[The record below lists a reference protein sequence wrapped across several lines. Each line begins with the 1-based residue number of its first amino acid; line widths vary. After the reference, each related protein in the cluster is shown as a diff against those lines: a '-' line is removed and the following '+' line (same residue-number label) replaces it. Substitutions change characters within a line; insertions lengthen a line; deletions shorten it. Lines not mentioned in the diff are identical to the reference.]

1 MSLEE
6 LIPAEKSRMYSFF
19 IRTGLVFSTLV
30 IGLLLSLIG
39 SLFTMLVTLIL
50 PCACYQTIRKGQV
63 TRFQMIL
70 CIIIMTVGVVAS
82 VIGTYSAVS
91 KIVENLSS

>member
-30 IGLLLSLIG
+30 IGLCIPFFGKSPLNILHRFSCSISTRLLHLQLFQRVAGLLLSLIG
-39 SLFTMLVTLIL
+39 SLFTMLV
-50 PCACYQTIRKGQV
+50 
-63 TRFQMIL
+63 
-70 CIIIMTVGVVAS
+70 
-82 VIGTYSAVS
+82 VS
-91 KIVENLSS
+91 